1 MFQSN
6 CRVNTEDKIVF
17 YEKDVLYDDHMY
29 SGNCSIEIDLDYLNS
44 GFGIL
49 LINASSSILS
59 NKNSVGRFGCLASC
73 RDASRSIV

>member
-1 MFQSN
+1 LFQSN

-59 NKNSVGRFGCLASC
+59 NKNSVILFKLNHK
-73 RDASRSIV
+73 SIDIIYKKL